1 MLSIYMSGAMSE
13 GVGREALLVWLDERA
28 PYNL

>member
-13 GVGREALLVWLDERA
+13 GVGREARLVWLDERA